1 MKKFLDS
8 YAYYICFFIILSIFI
23 SAKLFVFSNGN
34 PVYVLDD
41 PYIHLATA
49 KNFAFHGVFGVT
61 QFEFTSSSS
70 SPLWT
75 FLLVLLI
82 KIFGNN
88 ASIPYY
94 LNLFFSLLTLTI
106 VFKFFYKSKS
116 FFNGFSILIAFLS
129 APFLAL
135 IHTGLEHTA
144 HIFLTT
150 SFIFL
155 AYKFFSNQNSK
166 LDIVLLLINSL
177 FLSAARY
184 EGAFLIFVCGI
195 IFIYQ
200 KKYFLGFSIW
210 ILGALAPIS
219 MGLYS
224 MQNGWSFLPNSIYLK
239 GNTQIFSS
247 ITEFIKRIF
256 YMWYLQIAENPHI
269 LVILGINTFILIKNI
284 KEKQNISKIFLSV
297 SYLSA
302 SLLHLQLAQTGWF
315 YRYEAYIVFSGII
328 VILIAGEHIISKY
341 LELVNGLSR
350 IPKAIAIV
358 LILIMVSPLLHRA
371 IESTNR
377 IKPASTNI
385 YEQQISYANFITKFY
400 NQKTI
405 ALNDVG
411 AANYFNNIKSIDLW
425 GLSNKIAAKA
435 KKNNDFDSTT
445 IKKLFELS
453 HPDIAIVYPDWY
465 LGKTALPANWIK
477 ISEWK
482 IFNNFVCGE
491 SRIGFY
497 APDSSSANNLLK
509 NLKSYE
515 SELSSNIVKYYFY
528 K

>member
-8 YAYYICFFIILSIFI
+8 YAYYICFFIILSILI
-23 SAKLFVFSNGN
+23 SAKLFVYFNGY

-49 KNFAFHGVFGVT
+49 KNFALHGVFGVT
-61 QFEFTSSSS
+61 QYEFTSSSS

-94 LNLFFSLLTLTI
+94 LNILFSIITLTI
-106 VFKFFYKSKS
+106 VFKFFINNKS
-116 FFNGFSILIAFLS
+116 FFNGISILIAFLA

-144 HIFLTT
+144 HIFFTT
-150 SFIFL
+150 SFLFL
-155 AYKFFSNQNSK
+155 AYKIFSKHNSK
-166 LDIVLLLINSL
+166 IDNILLLINAL
-177 FLSAARY
+177 LLSAARY

-195 IFIYQ
+195 ILIYQ
-200 KKYFLGFSIW
+200 KKYLLGLSIW
-210 ILGALAPIS
+210 VLGALAPIS

-247 ITEFIKRIF
+247 ITEFFKRIF

-269 LVILGINTFILIKNI
+269 LVVLGLNILILIKNI
-284 KEKQNISKIFLSV
+284 RDKHDISKIFISLA
-297 SYLSA
+297 YLSS
-302 SLLHLQLAQTGWF
+302 SLIHLQLAQTGWF

-328 VILIAGEHIISKY
+328 VILISGDQI
-341 LELVNGLSR
+341 
-350 IPKAIAIV
+350 IPKYFE
-358 LILIMVSPLLHRA
+358 LIKGYSKPLKVISFGLTLIIVSPLLHRA

-377 IKPASTNI
+377 IKPASGNI
-385 YEQQISYANFITKFY
+385 YEQQISYAHFINKYY

-411 AANYFNNIKSIDLW
+411 AANYFNDIKSIDLW
-425 GLSNKIAAKA
+425 GLSNIIAAKA
-435 KKNNDFDSTT
+435 KKNNAFDSTT
-445 IKKLFELS
+445 IKKLFDIS

-465 LGKTALPANWIK
+465 LGNTALPANWIK